1 MDGILVRTLIALGV
15 VGPLFVWSVVRIK
28 KQATAGAA
36 LQLVGALALLAVIG
50 AHVCEGLQ
58 LFPSWGW
65 GRPHTVGHYFDLTS
79 AIVGVTF
86 VPVGFVLGRWGHS

>member
-1 MDGILVRTLIALGV
+1 MDGILFRTLIALGV
-15 VGPLFVWSVVRIK
+15 VGPLFVWSVVRIR
-28 KQATAGAA
+28 KQATAGAT

-50 AHVCEGLQ
+50 AHVCEGFR

-65 GRPHTVGHYFDLTS
+65 GRPNTVGHYFDLTS

-86 VPVGFVLGRWGHS
+86 VPVGFVLGRWRHG